1 MSTELTVETPAV
13 PSNSDDAVAARF
25 REAMGGEGGNQN
37 SIHSKQPEPAKAD
50 PAPVEENKVES
61 SIPDEFLSDP
71 KQEEDEYETLLK
83 EEPKGPVK
91 HENFKK
97 FRTVADKKIQ
107 ALVKELE
114 EVKGKVPK
122 DDYVPEKVSKQ
133 LEELSKKLQEKE
145 DLISRRYVEETPEFK
160 EKFTLKKESILNR
173 LNKAAK
179 DFELPERMVKS
190 LIATDSLKER
200 TAILEDAGLSSTA
213 ASSLTA
219 ILDHYDSVEHERNDF
234 LSDWKTRSAELEEAS
249 MRKQDAEKAKIK
261 QLEDRAFDEVRKGME
276 EKFSVLK
283 RIEGNKAWNERI
295 DADIAE
301 AKAIFD
307 GDFTPHQVAE
317 LAIGGRAAI
326 RMGEMLETVISKY
339 KEVVR
344 ERDELKAASPSF
356 EHGGKESKV
365 DPTKNMTADERA
377 AWTFNQLRSTASNG
391 R

>member
-25 REAMGGEGGNQN
+25 REAMAGEGGNQN
-37 SIHSKQPEPAKAD
+37 SIHSKQPEATKAD

-160 EKFTLKKESILNR
+160 EKFTIQKEGVMNR

-179 DFELPERMVKS
+179 DLELSPRIVKS
-190 LIATDSLKER
+190 LLATDSLKER
-200 TAILEDAGLSSTA
+200 AEILEEAGVGGVA
-213 ASSLTA
+213 ANSIAA
-219 ILDHYDSVEHERNDF
+219 ILDRHDSIEQEQADF
-234 LSDWKTRSAELEEAS
+234 LSDYKGRMVEIEEA
-249 MRKQDAEKAKIK
+249 RQRQKDQELIAEGKKK
-261 QLEDRAFDEVRKGME
+261 ERAFDEVKEAMAGR
-276 EKFSVLK
+276 FSVLSK
-283 RIEGNKAWNERI
+283 IDGNKDWNAKI
-295 DADIAE
+295 DADFE
-301 AKAIFD
+301 RAK
-307 GDFTPHQVAE
+307 E
-317 LAIGGRAAI
+317 LALKPFNDHEMAEMVISAQASM
-326 RMGEMLETVISKY
+326 RMGVMLEDVISKY

-356 EHGGKESKV
+356 EHGGKDSKV

-377 AWTFNQLRSTASNG
+377 AWTFNQLRATASNG